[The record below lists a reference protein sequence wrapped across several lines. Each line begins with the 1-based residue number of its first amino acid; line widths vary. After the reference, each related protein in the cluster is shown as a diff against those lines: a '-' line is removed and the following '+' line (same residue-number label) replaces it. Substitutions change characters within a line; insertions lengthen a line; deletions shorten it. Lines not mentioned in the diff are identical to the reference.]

1 MKKFDF
7 PYYLS
12 SFLGKYLPGQKN
24 ASPNTIESYAVTFK
38 LFLIYCQEKKKVKP
52 EHLTLSSIDRDT
64 VIGFL
69 DWVEEERG
77 CTISTRN
84 QRLVPLHS
92 FFRYVQKQSPQNLYE
107 IQKILNIPNKRGSK
121 KIVPFLSGDEMK
133 ILLDQPNTTNKEGT
147 RDLVLLVVLYDT
159 AARVQELI
167 DLKIKDI
174 RISNP
179 SVVTL
184 TGKGN
189 KRRQV
194 PIMDK
199 TKRLLEN
206 YINNLRGNDAIS
218 KGDSYLF
225 VNQKKQKLSRWGISY
240 IIGKYVKLAEKDPKF
255 SVAFPV
261 TPHVFRHSKSVHLLQ
276 SGVNLIYIRDFLG
289 HCDCSTTEIYARADT
304 EMKRKA
310 IEAAYSD
317 VLPIKDFPMWTE
329 DTDLMMFLNSL
340 CKK

>member
-1 MKKFDF
+1 MKKADF
-7 PYYLS
+7 SYYLS
-12 SFLGKYLPGQKN
+12 SFLGKYLPAQKN
-24 ASPNTIESYAVTFK
+24 ASPNTIESYAATFK
-38 LFLIYCQEKKKVKP
+38 LFLIYCQEKEKVKP
-52 EHLTLSSIDRDT
+52 EHLTLSSIDRNT
-64 VIGFL
+64 VVSFL
-69 DWVEEERG
+69 DWIEKERG

-84 QRLVPLHS
+84 QRLVPIHS
-92 FFRYVQKQSPQNLYE
+92 FFRYVQKQSPKDLYE
-107 IQKILNIPNKRGSK
+107 IGKILGIPNKKGPK
-121 KIVPFLSGDEMK
+121 KIVPFLTGDEMK
-133 ILLDQPNTTNKEGT
+133 ILLGQPDTATRQGM

-167 DLKIKDI
+167 DLKIKDV

-179 SVVTL
+179 SVITL

-206 YINNLRGNDAIS
+206 YINNQRDSDAIS
-218 KGDSYLF
+218 KGDNYLF

-240 IIGKYVKLAEKDPKF
+240 IINKYVKMAEMDLKF
-255 SVAFPV
+255 GVAFPV

-276 SGVNLIYIRDFLG
+276 SGINLIYIRDFLG

-304 EMKRKA
+304 EMKRRA

-317 VLPIKDFPMWTE
+317 VLPTKDFPVWAD
-329 DTDLMMFLNSL
+329 DTDLMIFLNSL

>member
-1 MKKFDF
+1 MKKADF
-7 PYYLS
+7 SYYLT

-24 ASPNTIESYAVTFK
+24 ASPNTIESYAATFK
-38 LFLIYCQEKKKVKP
+38 LLLTYCEEKKKVKP
-52 EHLTLSSIDRDT
+52 QHLNLSFFTRDT

-69 DWVEEERG
+69 DWVEKERG

-92 FFRYVQKQSPQNLYE
+92 FFRYVLKDFPQDLYE
-107 IQKILNIPNKRGSK
+107 IQKILGIPNKK
-121 KIVPFLSGDEMK
+121 TPKTIVPFLTGEEMK
-133 ILLDQPNTTNKEGT
+133 ILLDMPDATTKEGL
-147 RDLVLLVVLYDT
+147 RDLVLLVVLYDS

-167 DLKIKDI
+167 DLKIKDV

-179 SVVTL
+179 CIITL

-199 TKRLLEN
+199 TKKLLEN
-206 YINNLRGNDAIS
+206 YINNQKVNGGIS
-218 KGDSYLF
+218 KGDNYLF

-240 IIGKYVKLAEKDPKF
+240 IINKYVKMAEKDSKF
-255 SVAFPV
+255 TISFPV

-317 VLPIKDFPMWTE
+317 VLPIKDLPMWTD
-329 DTDLMMFLNSL
+329 DTDLIMFLNSL
-340 CKK
+340 CRK

>member
-24 ASPNTIESYAVTFK
+24 ASPNTIESYATTFK

-52 EHLTLSSIDRDT
+52 EHLNLSSIDRDT

-69 DWVEEERG
+69 DWVEKERG

-92 FFRYVQKQSPQNLYE
+92 FFRYVQKESPENLYE
-107 IQKILNIPNKRGSK
+107 IQKILSIPNKKGPK
-121 KIVPFLSGDEMK
+121 TMVPFLSGEEMK
-133 ILLDQPNTTNKEGT
+133 ILLGKPDITTKEGM

-167 DLKIKDI
+167 DLKIKDV

-194 PIMDK
+194 PITKK
-199 TKRLLEN
+199 TKKLLEN
-206 YINNLRGNDAIS
+206 YISNQKFNDAVS
-218 KGDSYLF
+218 RGDNHLF

-240 IIGKYVKLAEKDPKF
+240 IIDKYVKLAEKDPKF

-329 DTDLMMFLNSL
+329 DTGLMMFLNSL